1 MALLRKLNEDEKRN
15 VRHWA
20 MEFVVVVAGV
30 LLALWLQEWV
40 ESRQSLENMRAAED
54 AVHDEVRAS
63 LTSLIWREAI
73 SKCHRDRA
81 ELLKSKLL
89 SDVEQWPG
97 IRENVLLAPQ
107 SAWKMGTV
115 VPGIYQRPNDT
126 FTTSA
131 WDSALAT
138 GALMRMDRRRF
149 SRLVALY
156 DQIHFLNDMRLRE
169 DEAASKL
176 APLVFP
182 IKLTPEVKAEML
194 QALYNLDRTRFM
206 FAFIGPSD
214 FALSMRELGWN
225 DKSQVDQWI
234 RDDAAENRRRG
245 VEWRPCVAPARNPF
259 DGP

>member
-1 MALLRKLNEDEKRN
+1 MLRKLSEDERRS

-40 ESRQSLENMRAAED
+40 QSRQSLQNMGAAED
-54 AVHDEVRAS
+54 AIHDEVRAS
-63 LTSLIWREAI
+63 LTSLIWREAV

-89 SDVEQWPG
+89 SGAEQWPG
-97 IRENVLLAPQ
+97 ITENVLLAPQ
-107 SAWKMGTV
+107 SACKMGTV

-169 DEAASKL
+169 DEAATKL

-182 IKLTPEVKAEML
+182 IRLTPEVKAEML
-194 QALYNLDRTRFM
+194 QALYGLDRTRFM
-206 FAFIGPSD
+206 FAFVGPSD
-214 FALSMRELGWN
+214 FARSMRELGWN

-234 RDDAAENRRRG
+234 REDAAENRRRG
-245 VEWRPCVAPARNPF
+245 VEWRPCVARPRNPF
-259 DGP
+259 DAP

>member
-1 MALLRKLNEDEKRN
+1 MALLRKLSGDERRSI
-15 VRHWA
+15 RHWA

-40 ESRQSLENMRAAED
+40 QSRQSVQNMQAAED
-54 AVHDEVRAS
+54 AIHDEVRAS

-73 SKCHRDRA
+73 SRCHRDRA

-89 SDVEQWPG
+89 SGEEQWPG
-97 IRENVLLAPQ
+97 ITENVLLAPQ
-107 SAWKMGTV
+107 SAWKTGTV

-138 GALMRMDRRRF
+138 GALMGMDRRRF

-156 DQIHFLNDMRLRE
+156 DQIRFLSDMRLRE
-169 DEAASKL
+169 DEAATKL

-206 FAFIGPSD
+206 FAFVGPSD
-214 FALSMRELGWN
+214 FARSMRELGWN

-234 RDDAAENRRRG
+234 RDDAAETRRRG
-245 VEWRPCVAPARNPF
+245 VVWRPCVAPPRNPF
-259 DGP
+259 DAP